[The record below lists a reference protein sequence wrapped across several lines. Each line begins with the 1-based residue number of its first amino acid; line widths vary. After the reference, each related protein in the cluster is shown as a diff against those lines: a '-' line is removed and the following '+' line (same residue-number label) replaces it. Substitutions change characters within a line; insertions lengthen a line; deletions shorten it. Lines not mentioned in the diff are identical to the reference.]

1 MPKIAEL
8 EALEIIARLP
18 DDVPLTTAEAA
29 VYSRRSK
36 RDFERMRSPNSKTKG
51 PRYIQGGGMDS
62 VGSNQRVTYLK
73 GDLKVWLES
82 LKVEDSIA
90 AAVRRG
96 RLFISLP
103 SLIEPAPFWRNP
115 AGKIAGLVEDTEVDE
130 SLERLGV
137 WEIEWISPMEATE
150 EQWSSAGELESFA
163 GELRRVLDSAGHAL
177 DARILEA
184 KLGEAIAK

>member
-1 MPKIAEL
+1 MAKIADL

-18 DDVPLTTAEAA
+18 DDVPLKPDEAA
-29 VYSRRSK
+29 VFLRRSK
-36 RDFERMRSPNSKTKG
+36 RDLERMRSPNSKTKG
-51 PRYIQGGGMDS
+51 PHYSQAGGEDS
-62 VGSNQRVTYLK
+62 IGSNQRVTYLK

-82 LKVEDSIA
+82 IKVKDSIE

-96 RLFISLP
+96 RMFISLP

-115 AGKIAGLVEDTEVDE
+115 AGALAGLVEDTEIDV
-130 SLERLGV
+130 SLDRLGV

-163 GELRRVLDSAGHAL
+163 NELRRVLDNAGHAL
-177 DARILEA
+177 DARVLEA
-184 KLGEAIAK
+184 RLGEAIAR